1 MTFKDLEKT
10 ITKAEL
16 FKKYK
21 PNEICFAVCFV
32 VADDGELMA
41 DMPVLFFASADKAIE
56 EAKRTGESVFAYT
69 RKYVKNCFNPHL
81 LYEELADNITKKGF
95 KYNFPYCI
103 EAKEEFEKI
112 TKRWFNKH
120 FGKAW
125 FADEFIG
132 KLVE

>member
-1 MTFKDLEKT
+1 MINKDLEKT
-10 ITKAEL
+10 ITKAKL

-21 PNEICFAVCFV
+21 PNEICFAVTFL
-32 VADDGELMA
+32 VALDGILVT
-41 DMPVLFFASADKAIE
+41 DSPVTFFASLDKATE

-69 RKYVKNCFNPHL
+69 RKYAKECYDPHT
-81 LYEELADNITKKGF
+81 LYEDLVDNVNEEGF
-95 KYNFPYCI
+95 DIPYYDI

-112 TKRWFNKH
+112 TNRWFNKH

-132 KLVE
+132 RLAE

>member
-1 MTFKDLEKT
+1 MTNKDLEKT

-21 PNEICFAVCFV
+21 TNEICFAVCFV
-32 VADDGELMA
+32 IADDGELMA
-41 DMPVLFFASADKAIE
+41 DIPATFFASLNKAIE

-69 RKYVKNCFNPHL
+69 RKYAKDCFDPHT
-81 LYEELADNITKKGF
+81 LYEDLIDNVNQEGF
-95 KYNFPYCI
+95 DIPHCI
-103 EAKEEFEKI
+103 EAKEEFVNI
-112 TKRWFNKH
+112 TRRWFKKH
-120 FGKAW
+120 FGNAW

>member
-1 MTFKDLEKT
+1 
-10 ITKAEL
+10 
-16 FKKYK
+16 
-21 PNEICFAVCFV
+21 V

-56 EAKRTGESVFAYT
+56 EAKRTSESVFVYT
-69 RKYVKNCFNPHL
+69 RKYAKECFYPHT
-81 LYEELADNITKKGF
+81 LYEDLIDNVNEEGF
-95 KYNFPYCI
+95 DIPYCI

-112 TKRWFNKH
+112 TRRWFNKH
-120 FGKAW
+120 FGNAW